1 MKAFRVRGDGEVV
14 RGFDWKGMDGVAY
27 VPVGGTNRSY
37 ITVSP
42 KLATSSER
50 EGSVFEV
57 DFKVDGAGGMELVA
71 PGDVAGVNRHDKA
84 LVVIPTGAFEFHL
97 EPAGYVVNPRCGN
110 ACRVVELAPG
120 DEIRAFPK
128 VRSHREAQE
137 AKPFALRYDGREVTF
152 TAIA

>member
-14 RGFDWKGMDGVAY
+14 RGLDWKGMDGVAY

-50 EGSVFEV
+50 EGRVFEV
-57 DFKVDGAGGMELVA
+57 DFTVDGAGGMELVA
-71 PGDVAGVNRHDKA
+71 PGDVAGNRHGNA
-84 LVVIPTGAFEFHL
+84 LVVIPTGAFDFHI
-97 EPAGYVVNPRCGN
+97 EPNGYVVNPRCGN
-110 ACRVVELAPG
+110 ACRVVELSPG

-128 VRSHREAQE
+128 VRTLREAE
-137 AKPFALRYDGREVTF
+137 ESKPFLLRYDGREVTF
-152 TAIA
+152 TVA

>member
-1 MKAFRVRGDGEVV
+1 MSSLLGQQLMASGKINELVESLVGEVQRLSESVKTVRG
-14 RGFDWKGMDGVAY
+14 
-27 VPVGGTNRSY
+27 
-37 ITVSP
+37 
-42 KLATSSER
+42 
-50 EGSVFEV
+50 
-57 DFKVDGAGGMELVA
+57 
-71 PGDVAGVNRHDKA
+71 
-84 LVVIPTGAFEFHL
+84 VIPTGAFEFHL